1 MTLWEERPIRPM
13 FAQTG
18 EPFDSADYLF
28 EPKWDGLRTIMF
40 LNHGKLELQNRNL
53 RNVTLGF
60 PEIQFLK
67 RDFTAKK
74 AIIDGEI
81 VVLNEKGI
89 PDFQRLQNRFGVIEP
104 KRIDAASKIHPTT
117 YAAFDILHLN
127 GKDLLSA
134 PLEQRKEN
142 LHKIINEGPHL
153 FFTDYMEK
161 SGTVYYREAQKLGLE
176 GTIGKDRNS
185 LYVPGIRSAFWIKT
199 KGIQTVDVIVVG
211 YTPGEGQRQ
220 SSFGSLVLAVYNK
233 ENQLEYVGNVGGG
246 FTDDMLT
253 TIKRR
258 LERLASKTSVFNHA
272 IEPPIQVTW
281 VKPTL
286 VVEVKYMN
294 VTADRRLR
302 FPRFYRLRPD
312 KKPIECRWQ

>member
-1 MTLWEERPIRPM
+1 MTLWHERPIRPM

-18 EPFDSADYLF
+18 NAFDSDNFFF
-28 EPKWDGLRTIMF
+28 EPKWDGLRTMLF
-40 LNHGKLELQNRNL
+40 LNYGKLELQNRNL

-60 PEIQFLK
+60 PEMQSIK
-67 RDFTAKK
+67 TDITAKK

-117 YAAFDILHLN
+117 FAAFDILHLD
-127 GKDLLSA
+127 GKDLLGA

-153 FFTDYMEK
+153 FYTDYIEK
-161 SGTVYYREAQKLGLE
+161 SGISHYREAQKLGLE

-185 LYVPGIRSAFWIKT
+185 PYMPGIRSGTWIKT
-199 KGIQTVDVIVVG
+199 KGIQTIDCVVVG

-233 ENQLEYVGNVGGG
+233 ENQLEHVGNVGGG
-246 FTDDMLT
+246 FSDETLD
-253 TIKRR
+253 TIKP
-258 LERLASKTSVFNHA
+258 LSLIH
-272 IEPPIQVTW
+272 I
-281 VKPTL
+281 
-286 VVEVKYMN
+286 
-294 VTADRRLR
+294 
-302 FPRFYRLRPD
+302 
-312 KKPIECRWQ
+312 